1 MGLLWFTVCAAF
13 ALSAST
19 DSKLIYGC
27 VRQAHPPVPCPVPS
41 GIFGKKQVPSP
52 MNNLSTQFQ
61 FGQFEQL
68 VRFSRPKTTSSF
80 SSCFSSSR
88 ASSPYPIC
96 LPDCLPRCP
105 SVCLSRFLHCLGTF
119 LVQANWHSTS
129 ITSSVLSSPLFDAFQ
144 CIFYVQFSPGHS
156 GSQIQVL
163 QSSCCGI
170 KTFEIQVEMEIQILV
185 YKA

>member
-19 DSKLIYGC
+19 DPKLIYGC
-27 VRQAHPPVPCPVPS
+27 ARQAHPLVPCPAPS

-52 MNNLSTQFQ
+52 LNNLSTQFQ

-68 VRFSRPKTTSSF
+68 VRFSRPGTTSSST
-80 SSCFSSSR
+80 SSSASR
-88 ASSPYPIC
+88 ASSFPFPIC
-96 LPDCLPRCP
+96 LPDCL
-105 SVCLSRFLHCLGTF
+105 SSCLSVRVSVTF
-119 LVQANWHSTS
+119 PALSWHVPRAGQLAQCS

-170 KTFEIQVEMEIQILV
+170 KTF
-185 YKA
+185 